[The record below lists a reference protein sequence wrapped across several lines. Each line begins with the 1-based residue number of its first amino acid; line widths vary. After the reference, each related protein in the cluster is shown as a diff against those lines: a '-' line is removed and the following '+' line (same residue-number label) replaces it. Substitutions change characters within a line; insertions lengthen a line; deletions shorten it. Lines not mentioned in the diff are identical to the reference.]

1 MSGVAE
7 IVVAGGGPV
16 GLSFALSASGLAHVH
31 VTVIDRES
39 IPTLPAPGE
48 FDHRVYALSPASIR
62 FLQSL
67 GVWSQIDAA
76 RVAAVDGMEVFGDD
90 GGAIH
95 FRHAASLACIV
106 EHGALMRALHVA
118 ADAAGERL
126 SRRQGAALAS
136 LDQSGAQLHARLD
149 NGESIAADLLVGA
162 DGARSRVR
170 ESAGI
175 TVDNKDYGSDALVAN
190 FHCELP
196 HRHIARQW
204 FLADSVLAWLP
215 MPEGQMSL
223 VWSVDRK
230 RADVLAALDRD
241 AFAAAVAEAGG
252 HGLGRLTMASPLAR
266 FPLRRQI
273 AHHWSQP
280 SLALIGDA
288 AHAIHPLAGQG
299 VNLGFGDAETL
310 SATLRER
317 SRLSGIGDP
326 ALLRRYERARREQV
340 FAMGEATD
348 RLRSLYLQASP
359 AARRIRNA
367 GLSTVDRLPFLK
379 RAFMAYAMN

>member
-1 MSGVAE
+1 MSGVAD
-7 IVVAGGGPV
+7 IVVVGGGPV
-16 GLSFALSASGLAHVH
+16 GLSFALAAAGEADVN

-39 IPTLPAPGE
+39 VPAIPPAGE
-48 FDHRVYALSPASIR
+48 FDHRVYALSPASKG

-67 GVWSQIDAA
+67 GVWAKIDGA
-76 RVAAVDGMEVFGDD
+76 RVAAVDAMEVFGDD
-90 GGAIH
+90 DGAIH
-95 FRHAASLACIV
+95 FRQAASLACIV
-106 EHGALMRALHVA
+106 EHGALMRALHMA
-118 ADAAGERL
+118 ADATAANL

-136 LDQSGAQLHARLD
+136 LDRVGSQLRAHLD
-149 NGESIAADLLVGA
+149 NGDSIAADLLVGA

-170 ESAGI
+170 ENAGI
-175 TVDNKDYGSDALVAN
+175 GVDNKDYESDALVAN
-190 FHCELP
+190 FHCEQP

-215 MPEGQMSL
+215 MPQGQISL
-223 VWSVDRK
+223 VWSVERK
-230 RADVLAALDRD
+230 RADALSALDPD
-241 AFAAAVAEAGG
+241 AFAAAVAVAGG
-252 HGLGRLTMASPLAR
+252 QVLGRLTMASPLAR

-273 AHHWSQP
+273 ADHWSQH
-280 SLALIGDA
+280 SLVLIGDA

-310 SATLRER
+310 ATTLRDR
-317 SRLSGIGDP
+317 SRLSAVGDP

-359 AARRIRNA
+359 AIRKLRNA

>member
-7 IVVAGGGPV
+7 IVVVGGGPV
-16 GLSFALSASGLAHVH
+16 GLSFALSATSLVNAH
-31 VTVIDRES
+31 VTVIDRENV
-39 IPTLPAPGE
+39 PAVPAPGK
-48 FDHRVYALSPASIR
+48 FDHRVYALSPASMR

-67 GVWSQIDAA
+67 GVWPNIDRA
-76 RVAAVDGMEVFGDD
+76 RTAAVDAMEVFGDD
-90 GGAIH
+90 DGALH

-106 EHGALMRALHVA
+106 EHSALMRALHAA
-118 ADAAGERL
+118 ADVAGERL
-126 SRRQGAALAS
+126 SRRQGAALAA
-136 LDQSGAQLHARLD
+136 LDCSGPQPQARLD
-149 NGESIAADLLVGA
+149 NGETIAADLLVGA

-170 ESAGI
+170 ESAAIG
-175 TVDNKDYGSDALVAN
+175 VDDKDYQSDALVAN
-190 FHCELP
+190 FHCEQA
-196 HRHIARQW
+196 HRHVARQW

-215 MPEGQMSL
+215 MPEGQISL
-223 VWSVDRK
+223 VWSVERQ
-230 RADVLAALDRD
+230 RADALVALDQG

-252 HGLGRLTMASPLAR
+252 NRLGRLTMASPLAR

-273 AHHWSQP
+273 AHHWSQS
-280 SLALIGDA
+280 SLVLIGDA

-310 SATLRER
+310 STTLRER
-317 SRLSGIGDP
+317 SRLSGVGDP